1 MAFRISTLH
10 TASGQDVCLEPALA
24 SDEALED
31 LRRRAAY
38 ALRAGIR
45 QVTLLN
51 GDKELV
57 GNCPVADVIDESA
70 AQDLTVLLQPVLRVY
85 RPQLKEAWKATG
97 FVQLQKVAFPPSSG
111 IDVNMMPFRMGDK
124 ASLPKAL
131 QGYWP
136 LIEACRLPQ
145 EEIGKV
151 GFLTIQETDVT
162 AGDAQRRPGLHLETP
177 GVVMLDGRVLL
188 TTAKWGWGLAGF
200 KRKEPKKVPPMHLL
214 EFLDEDDVDHQLLND
229 DDFADPFEED
239 DQSDEDG
246 EIKFVHTRLQGG
258 IYTASTVE
266 NSARYWDLRFSDPAE
281 VCGPLGD
288 LEHMRQVL
296 GSGTAAEAQTLY
308 WMSDATPHESLPLK
322 EDTHRQYFRL
332 VTSSVS
338 LWYSKHSTENPL
350 VKPDPSVTRIV
361 DTDKFEDFPI
371 VGRLERRGSD
381 VGDKI
386 WDVYREH
393 LGEGGERKLLEK
405 QLGPL

>member
-1 MAFRISTLH
+1 MAFRVSTLH

-24 SDEALED
+24 PDEALED

-38 ALRAGIR
+38 ALRVGIR

-57 GNCPVADVIDESA
+57 GNCSVADVIDESTV
-70 AQDLTVLLQPVLRVY
+70 QDLTVLLQPVLRVY

-97 FVQLQKVAFPPSSG
+97 FVKLQKVAFPPSSG

-124 ASLPKAL
+124 ASLPKQL
-131 QGYWP
+131 KGYWP

-188 TTAKWGWGLAGF
+188 TTARWGWGLAGF
-200 KRKEPKKVPPMHLL
+200 KRKEAKKVPPMHLL
-214 EFLDEDDVDHQLLND
+214 EDDSKTD
-229 DDFADPFEED
+229 DDFDPFEED
-239 DQSDEDG
+239 DQSDEILDG
-246 EIKFVHTRLQGG
+246 LDGDIKFVHTRLQGG

-296 GSGTAAEAQTLY
+296 GSGEAAEAETLY
-308 WMSDATPHESLPLK
+308 WMSDATPHESVPLK
-322 EDTHRQYFRL
+322 EDSHRQYFRL

-361 DTDKFEDFPI
+361 DTDKFEDFPL
-371 VGRLERRGSD
+371 VGRFERRGSD
-381 VGDKI
+381 AGDKI
-386 WDVYREH
+386 WDVYAEH
-393 LGEGGERKLLEK
+393 LGEGGERKLLEQ